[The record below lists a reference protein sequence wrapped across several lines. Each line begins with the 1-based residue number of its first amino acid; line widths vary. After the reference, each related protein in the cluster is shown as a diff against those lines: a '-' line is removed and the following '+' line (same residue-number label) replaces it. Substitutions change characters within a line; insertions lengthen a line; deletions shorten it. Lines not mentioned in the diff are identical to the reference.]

1 MRLDE
6 IRSIIKNGESEV
18 LELKKST
25 GQLTRATESLCA
37 FLNGLGG
44 MVIIGVTPEGKIVG
58 QHITDKTLQDIA
70 NTLRNI
76 EPTTHITMNRVALD
90 QSELEILV
98 LEAIPVTE
106 ARPYIFDGRPYYRT
120 GTTTAVMPQ
129 DMYQQLL
136 LNRAHSKNR
145 WENSAATEF
154 ELTDLDRE
162 EILKTVR
169 TGIAAGRLPEST
181 GTDPV
186 DVLDRLGLRTKGIIL
201 NAAVVLFGKVFLPYY
216 TQCQI
221 RLARFKGTNKTEFLD
236 NKQLYGH
243 AFSLLDEAM
252 FFIQRH
258 LPVAGKITP
267 GVIERIDEPI
277 FPPLALREALVNA
290 FCHRDYANPGGAI
303 SVAIFDDRLEIWS
316 EGILPFGL
324 KVEDLKR
331 DHPSRPRNP
340 LIADVFFRRGLVE
353 RWGRGTQTIVELCV
367 KAGHPEPEFIE
378 QAGSVGVRFFPR
390 AYVAPHRVGHDLTI
404 RQREILQIVAE
415 MPLSLREII
424 AKMSAPP
431 SEAMV
436 RNELYHLK
444 KLGLVV
450 LHGYGRGSR
459 WFLVREEQANK
470 ELIKS

>member
-1 MRLDE
+1 MTLDE
-6 IRSIIKNGESEV
+6 IHNLIKNGESEV

-25 GQLTRATESLCA
+25 GQLTRAAESLCA
-37 FLNGLGG
+37 FLNGHGG
-44 MVIIGVTPEGKIVG
+44 KVIIGVTPEGKMVG
-58 QHITDKTLQDIA
+58 QNITDKTLQDIA
-70 NTLRNI
+70 NTIRNI
-76 EPTTHITMNRVALD
+76 EPTTHIAMTQVALEN
-90 QSELEILV
+90 SSLEILV
-98 LEAIPVTE
+98 LEAIPVPE

-136 LNRAHSKNR
+136 LNRAHSQNR
-145 WENSAATEF
+145 WENAAAAGVD
-154 ELTDLDRE
+154 LMDLDRE

-181 GTDPV
+181 GIDPA
-186 DVLDRLGLRTKGIIL
+186 DILDRLGLRSNGTII
-201 NAAVVLFGKVFLPYY
+201 NAAVVLFGKVFLPNY

-290 FCHRDYANPGGAI
+290 FCHRDYANPGGAV

-378 QAGSVGVRFFPR
+378 QAGSVGVRFLPR
-390 AYVAPHRVGHDLTI
+390 AYVAPHRIGHDLTT
-404 RQREILQIVAE
+404 RQREILQILAE
-415 MPLSLREII
+415 DSLPLRKIM
-424 AKMSAPP
+424 ARMTKPP
-431 SEAMV
+431 AETTV
-436 RNELYHLK
+436 RDDLYHLK
-444 KLGLVV
+444 KLGMVV
-450 LHGYGRGSR
+450 LEGYGRGAK
-459 WFLVREEQANK
+459 WFLMREENN
-470 ELIKS
+470 EPE